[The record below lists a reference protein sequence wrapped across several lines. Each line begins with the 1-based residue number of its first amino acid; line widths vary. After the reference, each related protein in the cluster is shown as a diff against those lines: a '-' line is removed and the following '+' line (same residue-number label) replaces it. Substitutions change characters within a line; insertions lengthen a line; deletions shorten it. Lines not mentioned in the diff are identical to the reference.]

1 MSAYVSA
8 FELFSIGVGPSSS
21 HTVGPMRAARDFA
34 VRLREGG
41 LLSRVAR
48 VECTLF
54 GSLGATGLGHG
65 TPDAVVA
72 GLQGLEPETVDPAA
86 VRAAWSDW
94 PAGADLML
102 AGEQAVPFAKD
113 DIAFAPRTRLPGHP
127 NALTLIAR
135 DADGVVV
142 AEETYYSVGGGFIR
156 RDGAAAQVASH
167 RFPLTFASAEELLAE
182 CDERGITFA
191 EAARLNEEALRT
203 EAEVASGLDAI
214 WDAMAACVNA
224 GLRTGGELPGMLRVK
239 RRASAIRE
247 QLEAA
252 EASGHRELPG
262 EWLGAFALAVN
273 EENAAGG
280 RVVTA
285 PTNGAAG
292 IVPAV
297 AMYWWRFLAD
307 SGLGAGN
314 AVTPYGELV
323 GSALLGFGGAGRS
336 PGGPAGGPGGAP
348 GSLGEPGP
356 APGSLGEPG
365 SAPGSLGEPGSAPGS
380 LGEPGSAPG
389 SLGEPGSA
397 PGSLG
402 EPGSAP
408 GSLGEPGSSPR
419 SLSERGS
426 APGSL
431 GERGS
436 SPRSLSERGS
446 SPRSLGE
453 RGSSPPSLS
462 EPGGRDEAPESISDE
477 AVAEANRRR
486 GIRRFLLTATA
497 LGSLFKAN
505 ASISGAEGGC
515 QAEVGSACAM
525 AAGGLTAVM
534 GGTNRQIENAAEIA
548 MEHHLGL
555 TCDPVGGLVQ
565 IPCIERNA
573 IAASTAVTA
582 ARLALRGD
590 GSHYVSLDAVVETM
604 RQTGIDMSTKYKETS
619 EGGLAVNVIE
629 C

>member
-1 MSAYVSA
+1 MTAYVSA
-8 FELFSIGVGPSSS
+8 FDLFSIGVGPSSS
-21 HTVGPMRAARDFA
+21 HTVGPMRAALDFA
-34 VRLREGG
+34 TRLSAGG
-41 LLSRVAR
+41 SLARVAR
-48 VECTLF
+48 VGSTLF
-54 GSLGATGLGHG
+54 GSLGATGIGHG

-72 GLQGLEPETVDPAA
+72 GLRGLSPETCDPAE
-86 VRAAWSDW
+86 VRRAWTDFTL
-94 PAGADLML
+94 GAML
-102 AGEQAVPFAKD
+102 RVDGQHDVPFAKD
-113 DIAFAPRTRLPGHP
+113 DIVFAPRTRLPGHP
-127 NALTLIAR
+127 NAMTLTAWS
-135 DADGVVV
+135 ADGAVVQ
-142 AEETYYSVGGGFIR
+142 EETYYSVGGGFIR
-156 RDGAAAQVASH
+156 REGEDTAVATAG
-167 RFPLTFASAEELLAE
+167 FPYAYADASSLLDL
-182 CDERGITFA
+182 CDEHGMSIA
-191 EAARLNEEALRT
+191 EVARLNESSLRS
-203 EAEVASGLDAI
+203 EEDIAAGLDAI
-214 WDAMAACVNA
+214 WDAMSGCVDA
-224 GLRTGGELPGMLRVK
+224 GLHADGVLPGFLQVK
-239 RRASAIRE
+239 RRAGLIRG
-247 QLEAA
+247 QLEEA
-252 EASGHRELPG
+252 EGDGHRELPG

-292 IVPAV
+292 ILPAV

-323 GSALLGFGGAGRS
+323 GSALLGFGPSALTAGAEGD
-336 PGGPAGGPGGAP
+336 
-348 GSLGEPGP
+348 LDTEQT
-356 APGSLGEPG
+356 
-365 SAPGSLGEPGSAPGS
+365 
-380 LGEPGSAPG
+380 
-389 SLGEPGSA
+389 
-397 PGSLG
+397 
-402 EPGSAP
+402 
-408 GSLGEPGSSPR
+408 
-419 SLSERGS
+419 
-426 APGSL
+426 
-431 GERGS
+431 
-436 SPRSLSERGS
+436 
-446 SPRSLGE
+446 
-453 RGSSPPSLS
+453 
-462 EPGGRDEAPESISDE
+462 
-477 AVAEANRRR
+477 AEANRRR

-555 TCDPVGGLVQ
+555 TCDPIGGLVQ

>member
-1 MSAYVSA
+1 MTAYVSA
-8 FELFSIGVGPSSS
+8 FDLFSIGVGPSSS
-21 HTVGPMRAARDFA
+21 HTVGPMRAALDFA
-34 VRLREGG
+34 RRLGEAGARDPV
-41 LLSRVAR
+41 SRIG
-48 VECTLF
+48 CTLY
-54 GSLGATGLGHG
+54 GSLGATGIGHG

-72 GLQGLEPETVDPAA
+72 GLRGLAPETCDPAD
-86 VRAAWSDW
+86 VRSAWT
-94 PAGADLML
+94 DLREGSTL
-102 AGEQAVPFAKD
+102 RIDGGQEIPFAKD
-113 DIAFAPRTRLPGHP
+113 DIVFAPRTRLPGHP
-127 NALTLIAR
+127 NAMTITAW
-135 DADGVVV
+135 DADSGIV

-156 RDGAAAQVASH
+156 REGEDARLETAPLPHSYADAAS
-167 RFPLTFASAEELLAE
+167 LLAL
-182 CDERGITFA
+182 CDEHGLSIA
-191 EAARLNEEALRT
+191 ELARRNETAMRPE
-203 EAEVASGLDAI
+203 EEVAAGLDAI
-214 WDAMAACVNA
+214 WDAMAGCVDA
-224 GLRTGGELPGMLRVK
+224 GLHADGVLPGMLKVK
-239 RRASAIRE
+239 RRASAIRT
-247 QLEAA
+247 QLEEA
-252 EASGHRELPG
+252 EADGHRELPG

-292 IVPAV
+292 ILPAV

-323 GSALLGFGGAGRS
+323 GSALLGFDGTRALD
-336 PGGPAGGPGGAP
+336 PLQTDADA
-348 GSLGEPGP
+348 
-356 APGSLGEPG
+356 
-365 SAPGSLGEPGSAPGS
+365 
-380 LGEPGSAPG
+380 
-389 SLGEPGSA
+389 
-397 PGSLG
+397 
-402 EPGSAP
+402 
-408 GSLGEPGSSPR
+408 
-419 SLSERGS
+419 
-426 APGSL
+426 
-431 GERGS
+431 
-436 SPRSLSERGS
+436 
-446 SPRSLGE
+446 
-453 RGSSPPSLS
+453 
-462 EPGGRDEAPESISDE
+462 EAI
-477 AVAEANRRR
+477 AEANRRR

-555 TCDPVGGLVQ
+555 TCDPIGGLVQ

-582 ARLALRGD
+582 TRLALRGD

-604 RQTGIDMSTKYKETS
+604 RQTGMDMSTKYKETS

>member
-1 MSAYVSA
+1 MTAYVSA
-8 FELFSIGVGPSSS
+8 FDLFSIGVGPSSS
-21 HTVGPMRAARDFA
+21 HTVGPMRAALDFSR
-34 VRLREGG
+34 RLSATE
-41 LLSRVAR
+41 LLPRVAR
-48 VECTLF
+48 VGCTLF
-54 GSLGATGLGHG
+54 GSLGATGIGHG

-72 GLQGLEPETVDPAA
+72 GLRGLAPESCDPAE
-86 VRAAWSDW
+86 VRAAWTDLRE
-94 PAGADLML
+94 GAVIRID
-102 AGEQAVPFAKD
+102 GSHDVSFAKE
-113 DIAFAPRTRLPGHP
+113 DIVFAPRTRLPGHP
-127 NALTLIAR
+127 NAMTLTAW
-135 DADGVVV
+135 DAEGGIV
-142 AEETYYSVGGGFIR
+142 AEETYYSIGGGFIR
-156 RDGAAAQVASH
+156 RDGEEAKLATSGFPYDYADAAS
-167 RFPLTFASAEELLAE
+167 LLAL
-182 CDERGITFA
+182 CDEHGLSIA
-191 EAARLNEEALRT
+191 EVARLNETALRT
-203 EAEVASGLDAI
+203 EEDVAAGLDAI
-214 WDAMAACVNA
+214 WDAMASCVDA
-224 GLRTGGELPGMLRVK
+224 GLHSEGTLPGILKVK
-239 RRASAIRE
+239 RRAGTIRA
-247 QLEAA
+247 QLEEA
-252 EASGHRELPG
+252 ESGGHRELPG

-292 IVPAV
+292 ILPAV

-323 GSALLGFGGAGRS
+323 GSALLGFDGTRALET
-336 PGGPAGGPGGAP
+336 AT
-348 GSLGEPGP
+348 
-356 APGSLGEPG
+356 
-365 SAPGSLGEPGSAPGS
+365 
-380 LGEPGSAPG
+380 
-389 SLGEPGSA
+389 
-397 PGSLG
+397 
-402 EPGSAP
+402 
-408 GSLGEPGSSPR
+408 SSEEEE
-419 SLSERGS
+419 L
-426 APGSL
+426 
-431 GERGS
+431 
-436 SPRSLSERGS
+436 
-446 SPRSLGE
+446 
-453 RGSSPPSLS
+453 
-462 EPGGRDEAPESISDE
+462 I
-477 AVAEANRRR
+477 AEANRRR

-555 TCDPVGGLVQ
+555 TCDPIGGLVQ

-604 RQTGIDMSTKYKETS
+604 RQTGLDMSTKYKETS

>member
-21 HTVGPMRAARDFA
+21 HTVGPMRAAHDFA
-34 VRLREGG
+34 VRLRESGVLPQVG
-41 LLSRVAR
+41 RVT
-48 VECTLF
+48 CTLY
-54 GSLGATGLGHG
+54 GSLGATGIGHG

-72 GLQGLEPETVDPAA
+72 GLQGLEPETVDPDA
-86 VRAAWSDW
+86 VRSAWTGW
-94 PAGADLML
+94 PDGRHLDL
-102 AGEQAVPFAKD
+102 AGSHPVLFD
-113 DIAFAPRTRLPGHP
+113 RGDVVFAPRTRLPAHP
-127 NALTLIAR
+127 NAMTLEAWAGAEDGPERAQASAGGIRSTGAAVEEAPRQQSDAGLIAR
-135 DADGVVV
+135 
-142 AEETYYSVGGGFIR
+142 ETYYSVGGGFIR
-156 RDGAAAQVASH
+156 RDGEAPQVRAH
-167 RFPLTFASAEELLAE
+167 AYPLDFASAEQLLHL
-182 CDERGITFA
+182 CDEQGLTIA
-191 EAARLNEEALRT
+191 EAARLNESAMRGE
-203 EAEVASGLDAI
+203 EEVAAGLDAI
-214 WDAMAACVNA
+214 WDAMAGCVEA
-224 GLRTGGELPGMLRVK
+224 GLHADGVLPGMLGVK
-239 RRASAIRE
+239 RRASSIRA
-247 QLEAA
+247 QLETA
-252 EASGHRELPG
+252 EADGRRELPG

-307 SGLGAGN
+307 SGLGSGN

-323 GSALLGFGGAGRS
+323 GSALLGYDGH
-336 PGGPAGGPGGAP
+336 
-348 GSLGEPGP
+348 
-356 APGSLGEPG
+356 
-365 SAPGSLGEPGSAPGS
+365 
-380 LGEPGSAPG
+380 
-389 SLGEPGSA
+389 
-397 PGSLG
+397 
-402 EPGSAP
+402 
-408 GSLGEPGSSPR
+408 
-419 SLSERGS
+419 
-426 APGSL
+426 
-431 GERGS
+431 
-436 SPRSLSERGS
+436 
-446 SPRSLGE
+446 
-453 RGSSPPSLS
+453 
-462 EPGGRDEAPESISDE
+462 
-477 AVAEANRRR
+477 VAESAESGAWDDEQVADANRRR
-486 GIRRFLLTATA
+486 GIRRYLLTAAA

>member
-1 MSAYVSA
+1 
-8 FELFSIGVGPSSS
+8 
-21 HTVGPMRAARDFA
+21 MRAAADFVA
-34 VRLREGG
+34 RLREAGI
-41 LLSRVAR
+41 LDSVAR
-48 VECTLF
+48 VEGTLY
-54 GSLGATGLGHG
+54 GSLGATGIGHG

-72 GLQGLEPETVDPAA
+72 GLQGLAPETCDPAD
-86 VRAAWSDW
+86 VRHAWQEW
-94 PAGADLML
+94 PGDEPLIL
-102 AGEQAVPFAKD
+102 GGTHPVPFTKA

-127 NALTLIAR
+127 NAMTLVAKDAAGAPLTA
-135 DADGVVV
+135 
-142 AEETYYSVGGGFIR
+142 ETYYSVGGGFIR
-156 RDGAAAQVASH
+156 REGEPVQVSRH
-167 RFPLTFASAEELLAE
+167 PFPLQFDSAAELLE
-182 CDERGITFA
+182 LCDEQGLTIA
-191 EAARLNEEALRT
+191 EAARRNEESLRS
-203 EAEVASGLDAI
+203 EQDVADGLDRI
-214 WDAMAACVNA
+214 WDAMATCVEA
-224 GLRTGGELPGMLRVK
+224 GLRTDGTLPGILKVK
-239 RRASAIRE
+239 RRASVIRS
-247 QLEAA
+247 QLEGV
-252 EASGHRELPG
+252 ESDGHRELPG

-292 IVPAV
+292 ILPAV

-307 SGLGAGN
+307 SGLGIGN
-314 AVTPYGELV
+314 AVTPHGELV
-323 GSALLGFGGAGRS
+323 GSALLGFGAGESGAR
-336 PGGPAGGPGGAP
+336 PR
-348 GSLGEPGP
+348 GEVSE
-356 APGSLGEPG
+356 AHRD
-365 SAPGSLGEPGSAPGS
+365 
-380 LGEPGSAPG
+380 
-389 SLGEPGSA
+389 
-397 PGSLG
+397 
-402 EPGSAP
+402 
-408 GSLGEPGSSPR
+408 SSPDVAAI
-419 SLSERGS
+419 EGID
-426 APGSL
+426 PD
-431 GERGS
+431 
-436 SPRSLSERGS
+436 
-446 SPRSLGE
+446 
-453 RGSSPPSLS
+453 
-462 EPGGRDEAPESISDE
+462 DEL
-477 AVAEANRRR
+477 AEANRRR

-590 GSHYVSLDAVVETM
+590 GSHYVPLDAVVETM

>member
-8 FELFSIGVGPSSS
+8 FELFSIGIGPSSS
-21 HTVGPMRAARDFA
+21 HTVGPMRAGRDVA
-34 VRLREGG
+34 TRLRESGV
-41 LLSRVAR
+41 LSSVTRVR
-48 VECTLF
+48 CVLY
-54 GSLGATGLGHG
+54 GSLGATGIGHG
-65 TPDAVVA
+65 TPGAVIA
-72 GLQGLEPETVDPAA
+72 GLEGHAPETVDPDV
-86 VRAAWSDW
+86 VRAAWSRD
-94 PAGADLML
+94 ADDRML
-102 AGEQAVPFAKD
+102 RLDGSHDV
-113 DIAFAPRTRLPGHP
+113 AFAREDMVFEPRTRLPGHP
-127 NALTLIAR
+127 NALTFE
-135 DADGVVV
+135 VWTNE
-142 AEETYYSVGGGFIR
+142 AEIPLATETYYSVGGGFIR
-156 RDGAAAQVASH
+156 RDGAAEQVRAAA
-167 RFPLTFASAEELLAE
+167 FPLQFASADELLAV
-182 CDERGITFA
+182 CDERGITIA
-191 EAARLNEEALRT
+191 EAARINEEALRDDESIAT
-203 EAEVASGLDAI
+203 GLDAI
-214 WDAMAACVNA
+214 WDAMAGSVNA
-224 GLRTGGELPGMLRVK
+224 GLRSDGVLPGGLRVA
-239 RRASAIRE
+239 RRASMIRA

-252 EASGHRELPG
+252 QAEGHHEVPG
-262 EWLGAFALAVN
+262 EWMGAFALAVN

-323 GSALLGFGGAGRS
+323 GSALLGFSGDVAAGV
-336 PGGPAGGPGGAP
+336 G
-348 GSLGEPGP
+348 
-356 APGSLGEPG
+356 
-365 SAPGSLGEPGSAPGS
+365 
-380 LGEPGSAPG
+380 
-389 SLGEPGSA
+389 
-397 PGSLG
+397 
-402 EPGSAP
+402 
-408 GSLGEPGSSPR
+408 PGSS
-419 SLSERGS
+419 
-426 APGSL
+426 A
-431 GERGS
+431 
-436 SPRSLSERGS
+436 
-446 SPRSLGE
+446 
-453 RGSSPPSLS
+453 
-462 EPGGRDEAPESISDE
+462 GGAAGARAGDPAGAGNAQATLDDEVI
-477 AVAEANRRR
+477 AEANRRR

-590 GSHYVSLDAVVETM
+590 GSHHVSLDMVVETM

>member
-21 HTVGPMRAARDFA
+21 HTVGPMRAGRDFA
-34 VRLREGG
+34 ARLRDSDG
-41 LLSRVAR
+41 LPRVAR
-48 VECTLF
+48 VACSLY
-54 GSLGATGLGHG
+54 GSLGATGIGHG

-72 GLQGLEPETVDPAA
+72 GLQGHAPETVDPDA
-86 VRAAWSDW
+86 VRHAWTNW
-94 PAGADLML
+94 PEGQHLHLD
-102 AGEQAVPFAKD
+102 GTHPVPFTKD
-113 DIAFAPRTRLPGHP
+113 HITFAPRTRLPGHP
-127 NALTLIAR
+127 NAMTLTAT
-135 DADGVVV
+135 DATGEAV

-156 RDGAAAQVASH
+156 RDGAPPPVAS
-167 RFPLTFASAEELLAE
+167 RPFPLLYDSAEELLAL
-182 CDERGITFA
+182 CDERGITIA
-191 EAARLNEEALRT
+191 EAARLNEQALRP
-203 EAEVASGLDAI
+203 EEQVAAGLDAV
-214 WDAMAACVNA
+214 WDAMTACVET
-224 GLRTGGELPGMLRVK
+224 GLLADGVLPGMLKVK
-239 RRASAIRE
+239 RRAGAIRA
-247 QLEAA
+247 QLDEA
-252 EASGHRELPG
+252 EAGGRRELPG

-307 SGLGAGN
+307 SGLGSGN

-323 GSALLGFGGAGRS
+323 GSALLGFHPSTEGAAAAADA
-336 PGGPAGGPGGAP
+336 PALA
-348 GSLGEPGP
+348 
-356 APGSLGEPG
+356 
-365 SAPGSLGEPGSAPGS
+365 
-380 LGEPGSAPG
+380 
-389 SLGEPGSA
+389 
-397 PGSLG
+397 
-402 EPGSAP
+402 
-408 GSLGEPGSSPR
+408 
-419 SLSERGS
+419 
-426 APGSL
+426 
-431 GERGS
+431 
-436 SPRSLSERGS
+436 
-446 SPRSLGE
+446 
-453 RGSSPPSLS
+453 
-462 EPGGRDEAPESISDE
+462 D
-477 AVAEANRRR
+477 ANRRR

-525 AAGGLTAVM
+525 AAAGLTAVM

-582 ARLALRGD
+582 SRLALRGD
-590 GSHYVSLDAVVETM
+590 GTHYVSLDAVVETM

>member
-21 HTVGPMRAARDFA
+21 HTVGPMRAAADFA
-34 VRLREGG
+34 ARLR
-41 LLSRVAR
+41 STRVLDDVAS
-48 VECTLF
+48 VSCALY
-54 GSLGATGLGHG
+54 GSLGATGIGHG

-72 GLQGLEPETVDPAA
+72 GLQGLEPETVDPDA
-86 VRAAWSDW
+86 VRRAWSDW
-94 PAGADLML
+94 PDAGTLTL
-102 AGEQAVPFAKD
+102 AGTHGIPFAKSD
-113 DIAFAPRTRLPGHP
+113 VVLAPRTRLPGHP
-127 NALTLIAR
+127 NAMTLFAR
-135 DADGVVV
+135 DADGVLL
-142 AEETYYSVGGGFIR
+142 ADETYYSVGGGFIR
-156 RDGAAAQVASH
+156 REGEAPRVAAASVPFPFTDAAS
-167 RFPLTFASAEELLAE
+167 LLAL
-182 CDERGITFA
+182 CDEHGITIA
-191 EAARLNEEALRT
+191 EAARRNEQALRSD
-203 EAEVASGLDAI
+203 EEIAAGLDRI
-214 WDAMAACVNA
+214 WDAMAACVDA
-224 GLRTGGELPGMLRVK
+224 GLHHDGVLPGILKVK
-239 RRASAIRE
+239 RRASVLRA
-247 QLEAA
+247 QLEGIQA
-252 EASGHRELPG
+252 EGHRELPG

-292 IVPAV
+292 ILPAV

-307 SGLGAGN
+307 SGLGVGN
-314 AVTPYGELV
+314 AVTPHGELV
-323 GSALLGFGGAGRS
+323 GSALLGFHGDAV
-336 PGGPAGGPGGAP
+336 AP
-348 GSLGEPGP
+348 
-356 APGSLGEPG
+356 
-365 SAPGSLGEPGSAPGS
+365 
-380 LGEPGSAPG
+380 
-389 SLGEPGSA
+389 
-397 PGSLG
+397 
-402 EPGSAP
+402 
-408 GSLGEPGSSPR
+408 
-419 SLSERGS
+419 
-426 APGSL
+426 
-431 GERGS
+431 
-436 SPRSLSERGS
+436 
-446 SPRSLGE
+446 
-453 RGSSPPSLS
+453 
-462 EPGGRDEAPESISDE
+462 DEAAEWDD
-477 AVAEANRRR
+477 ARVAEANRRR

-497 LGSLFKAN
+497 LGSLFKNN

-590 GSHYVSLDAVVETM
+590 GTHYVSLDTVVETM

>member
-1 MSAYVSA
+1 
-8 FELFSIGVGPSSS
+8 
-21 HTVGPMRAARDFA
+21 MRAARDFA
-34 VRLREGG
+34 TLLRETGA
-41 LLSRVAR
+41 LDQVVRVT
-48 VECTLF
+48 CTLYGF
-54 GSLGATGLGHG
+54 LGATGIGHG

-72 GLQGLEPETVDPAA
+72 GLQGLSPETVDPDA

-94 PAGADLML
+94 PAGGHL
-102 AGEQAVPFAKD
+102 ALDGSHAVAFSKGD
-113 DIAFAPRTRLPGHP
+113 VVFAPRTRLPAHP
-127 NALTLIAR
+127 NAMTLEAWGADAAPAAAPSDDAVALGIRMTGAAPFEAPAAVSDVGLLAR
-135 DADGVVV
+135 
-142 AEETYYSVGGGFIR
+142 ETYYSVGGGFIR
-156 RDGAAAQVASH
+156 RDGDPSTGSGPASSQAH
-167 RFPLTFASAEELLAE
+167 AFPLDFASADALIEL
-182 CDERGITFA
+182 CDERGITIA
-191 EAARLNEEALRT
+191 EAARINEEALRSD
-203 EAEVASGLDAI
+203 EEIAAGLDAI
-214 WDAMAACVNA
+214 WDAMATCVEA
-224 GLRTGGELPGMLRVK
+224 GLHSDGVLPGMLKVK

-247 QLEAA
+247 QLEEA
-252 EASGHRELPG
+252 EAGGHRELPG

-292 IVPAV
+292 ILPAV

-323 GSALLGFGGAGRS
+323 GSALLGFAARQQL
-336 PGGPAGGPGGAP
+336 GPIVPDVI
-348 GSLGEPGP
+348 
-356 APGSLGEPG
+356 
-365 SAPGSLGEPGSAPGS
+365 
-380 LGEPGSAPG
+380 
-389 SLGEPGSA
+389 
-397 PGSLG
+397 
-402 EPGSAP
+402 
-408 GSLGEPGSSPR
+408 
-419 SLSERGS
+419 
-426 APGSL
+426 
-431 GERGS
+431 
-436 SPRSLSERGS
+436 
-446 SPRSLGE
+446 
-453 RGSSPPSLS
+453 
-462 EPGGRDEAPESISDE
+462 DEEL
-477 AVAEANRRR
+477 VAEANRRR

-590 GSHYVSLDAVVETM
+590 GSHYVSLDTVVETM

>member
-1 MSAYVSA
+1 MSA
-8 FELFSIGVGPSSS
+8 FDLFSIGVGPSSS

-34 VRLREGG
+34 ARLTAQGI
-41 LLSRVAR
+41 LDRVGR
-48 VECTLF
+48 VQCTLY

-65 TPDAVVA
+65 TPDAVVV
-72 GLQGLEPETVDPAA
+72 GLLGLEPETVDPDA
-86 VRAAWSDW
+86 VRAAWTDW
-94 PAGADLML
+94 PEGQRLLLD
-102 AGEQAVPFAKD
+102 GRQPVPFRRED
-113 DIAFAPRTRLPGHP
+113 VAFAPRTRLPGHP
-127 NALTLIAR
+127 NALTLQAW
-135 DADGVVV
+135 DAGDAGTGSLL
-142 AEETYYSVGGGFIR
+142 AEETYYSIGGGFIR
-156 RDGAAAQVASH
+156 REGDPSTSSGTGQGY
-167 RFPLTFASAEELLAE
+167 PLAFGTAEELLAQ
-182 CDERGITFA
+182 CDELGITIA
-191 EAARLNEEALRT
+191 EAARINEESRRS
-203 EAEVASGLDAI
+203 EAEIAAGLDRI
-214 WDAMAACVNA
+214 WDAMSACVEA
-224 GLRTGGELPGMLRVK
+224 GLHADGTLPGILKVK
-239 RRASAIRE
+239 RRAGAIRE
-247 QLEAA
+247 QLERA
-252 EASGHRELPG
+252 EAEGRRELPG

-273 EENAAGG
+273 EENASGG

-307 SGLGAGN
+307 AGLGADN

-323 GSALLGFGGAGRS
+323 GSALLGLHA
-336 PGGPAGGPGGAP
+336 PASVPP
-348 GSLGEPGP
+348 S
-356 APGSLGEPG
+356 
-365 SAPGSLGEPGSAPGS
+365 
-380 LGEPGSAPG
+380 
-389 SLGEPGSA
+389 
-397 PGSLG
+397 
-402 EPGSAP
+402 
-408 GSLGEPGSSPR
+408 R
-419 SLSERGS
+419 SLSERS
-426 APGSL
+426 ETKRL
-431 GERGS
+431 GPPS
-436 SPRSLSERGS
+436 RSLSERSETKRLAPSGHPVS
-446 SPRSLGE
+446 SL
-453 RGSSPPSLS
+453 
-462 EPGGRDEAPESISDE
+462 DAPDTPDII
-477 AVAEANRRR
+477 AEANRRR

>member
-8 FELFSIGVGPSSS
+8 FDLFSIGVGPSSS
-21 HTVGPMRAARDFA
+21 HTVGPLRAARDFA
-34 VRLREGG
+34 RRVGDLPG
-41 LLSRVAR
+41 LFR
-48 VECTLF
+48 VECALY
-54 GSLGATGLGHG
+54 GSLGATGIGHG

-72 GLQGLEPETVDPAA
+72 GLQGFAAETVDPAR
-86 VRAAWSDW
+86 VRGAWTDWVDGAHLLLDGRIPIPFSRSDIS
-94 PAGADLML
+94 L
-102 AGEQAVPFAKD
+102 
-113 DIAFAPRTRLPGHP
+113 APRTRLPGHP
-127 NALTLIAR
+127 NAMTLVAR
-135 DADGVVV
+135 DAAGAVLRED
-142 AEETYYSVGGGFIR
+142 TYYSIGGGFIR
-156 RDGAAAQVASH
+156 REGEGAAVAAAS
-167 RFPLTFASAEELLAE
+167 FPLPYATAAQLLDVCDTYGLTIAEV
-182 CDERGITFA
+182 
-191 EAARLNEEALRT
+191 ARRNEEALRP
-203 EAEVASGLDAI
+203 EADVAAGLDAI
-214 WDAMAACVNA
+214 WDAMAACVDA
-224 GLRTGGELPGMLRVK
+224 GLHADGVLPGMLKVK
-239 RRASAIRE
+239 RRAGAIRA
-247 QLEAA
+247 QLESV
-252 EASGHRELPG
+252 EATGRELPG

-292 IVPAV
+292 ILPAV

-307 SGLGAGN
+307 AGIGAEN

-323 GSALLGFGGAGRS
+323 GSALLGLHGPEGG
-336 PGGPAGGPGGAP
+336 
-348 GSLGEPGP
+348 
-356 APGSLGEPG
+356 
-365 SAPGSLGEPGSAPGS
+365 
-380 LGEPGSAPG
+380 
-389 SLGEPGSA
+389 
-397 PGSLG
+397 
-402 EPGSAP
+402 
-408 GSLGEPGSSPR
+408 
-419 SLSERGS
+419 
-426 APGSL
+426 
-431 GERGS
+431 
-436 SPRSLSERGS
+436 
-446 SPRSLGE
+446 
-453 RGSSPPSLS
+453 
-462 EPGGRDEAPESISDE
+462 ESGD
-477 AVAEANRRR
+477 AVHRAEGVVATAQELAEANRRR

-590 GSHYVSLDAVVETM
+590 GTHYVPLDAVVETM

-619 EGGLAVNVIE
+619 EGGLAVNVVE

>member
-1 MSAYVSA
+1 MSA
-8 FELFSIGVGPSSS
+8 FELFSIGIGPSSS
-21 HTVGPMRAARDFA
+21 HTVGPMRAAHDFA
-34 VRLREGG
+34 VRLGEAGPREA
-41 LLSRVAR
+41 VAR
-48 VECTLF
+48 VTCSLY

-72 GLQGLEPETVDPAA
+72 GLQGLAPETVDPDA
-86 VRAAWSDW
+86 VRQAWTMW
-94 PAGADLML
+94 PEGRDLVL
-102 AGEQAVPFAKD
+102 DGGHAVAFTKA
-113 DIAFAPRTRLPGHP
+113 DIAFVPRTRLPGHP
-127 NALTLIAR
+127 NAMTLTAW
-135 DADGVVV
+135 DAADTVV
-142 AEETYYSVGGGFIR
+142 AEETYYSIGGGFIR
-156 RDGAAAQVASH
+156 RDGEPTRVAAHPFSLA
-167 RFPLTFASAEELLAE
+167 FDTAEELLAL
-182 CDERGITFA
+182 CDEHGITIA
-191 EAARLNEEALRT
+191 EAARRNEEALRPA
-203 EAEVASGLDAI
+203 EEVAARLDAI
-214 WDAMAACVNA
+214 WDAMAACVQA
-224 GLRTGGELPGMLRVK
+224 GLGAEGTLPGVLQVR
-239 RRASAIRE
+239 RRAAVIRA
-247 QLEAA
+247 QLEDS
-252 EASGHRELPG
+252 EKDGHRELPG

-273 EENAAGG
+273 EENASGG

-297 AMYWWRFLAD
+297 ATYWWRFLAD
-307 SGLGAGN
+307 SGLGSGN

-323 GSALLGFGGAGRS
+323 GSALLGFGGA
-336 PGGPAGGPGGAP
+336 PAVDA
-348 GSLGEPGP
+348 P
-356 APGSLGEPG
+356 APHAEVSD
-365 SAPGSLGEPGSAPGS
+365 SDV
-380 LGEPGSAPG
+380 
-389 SLGEPGSA
+389 
-397 PGSLG
+397 
-402 EPGSAP
+402 
-408 GSLGEPGSSPR
+408 R
-419 SLSERGS
+419 SEH
-426 APGSL
+426 
-431 GERGS
+431 
-436 SPRSLSERGS
+436 
-446 SPRSLGE
+446 
-453 RGSSPPSLS
+453 
-462 EPGGRDEAPESISDE
+462 

-486 GIRRFLLTATA
+486 GIRRYLLTATA

>member
-21 HTVGPMRAARDFA
+21 HTVGPLRAAGDFA
-34 VRLREGG
+34 RRTVALGVESGG
-41 LLSRVAR
+41 ALGPLAR
-48 VECTLF
+48 ITCVLY
-54 GSLGATGLGHG
+54 GSLGATGIGHG

-72 GLQGLEPETVDPAA
+72 GLQGHEPETVDPAL
-86 VRAAWSDW
+86 VRGAWTNWTDGDALLVDGAA
-94 PAGADLML
+94 P
-102 AGEQAVPFAKD
+102 VPFARA
-113 DIAFAPRTRLPGHP
+113 DIEFAPRTRLPGHP
-127 NALTLIAR
+127 NAMTLRAL
-135 DADGVVV
+135 DPAGAVLL
-142 AEETYYSVGGGFIR
+142 EETYYSIGGGFIR
-156 RDGAAAQVASH
+156 RESDVVASDARPRAVDGFPF
-167 RFPLTFASAEELLAE
+167 RFSNAAELIAL
-182 CDERGITFA
+182 CDEHGLTIA
-191 EAARLNEEALRT
+191 EVARRNEEALRS
-203 EAEVASGLDAI
+203 EDEIAAGLDAI
-214 WDAMAACVNA
+214 WDAMSSCVDA
-224 GLRTGGELPGMLRVK
+224 GLHVGGVLPGMLKVK
-239 RRASAIRE
+239 RRASLIRE
-247 QLEAA
+247 QLEQA
-252 EASGHRELPG
+252 EAGGGRELPG

-307 SGLGAGN
+307 SGLGAEN

-323 GSALLGFGGAGRS
+323 GSALLGLHPGA
-336 PGGPAGGPGGAP
+336 AEAVAP
-348 GSLGEPGP
+348 LVLGEAAG
-356 APGSLGEPG
+356 
-365 SAPGSLGEPGSAPGS
+365 
-380 LGEPGSAPG
+380 
-389 SLGEPGSA
+389 
-397 PGSLG
+397 
-402 EPGSAP
+402 
-408 GSLGEPGSSPR
+408 
-419 SLSERGS
+419 
-426 APGSL
+426 
-431 GERGS
+431 
-436 SPRSLSERGS
+436 
-446 SPRSLGE
+446 
-453 RGSSPPSLS
+453 
-462 EPGGRDEAPESISDE
+462 D
-477 AVAEANRRR
+477 VAEANRRR

-525 AAGGLTAVM
+525 AAAGLTAVM
-534 GGTNRQIENAAEIA
+534 GGTTRQIENAAEIA

-590 GSHYVSLDAVVETM
+590 GEHFVSLDAVVETM
-604 RQTGIDMSTKYKETS
+604 RQTGIDMSHKYKETS

>member
-1 MSAYVSA
+1 MTAYVSA
-8 FELFSIGVGPSSS
+8 FDLFSIGVGPSSS
-21 HTVGPMRAARDFA
+21 HTVGPMRAALDFA
-34 VRLREGG
+34 RRLTATGT
-41 LLSRVAR
+41 LAHVAR
-48 VECTLF
+48 IGSTLY
-54 GSLGATGLGHG
+54 GSLGATGIGHG

-72 GLQGLEPETVDPAA
+72 GLRGLAPETCDPAD
-86 VRAAWSDW
+86 VRSAWTDF
-94 PAGADLML
+94 PAGGGLSID
-102 AGEQAVPFAKD
+102 GIHDVPFAKD
-113 DIAFAPRTRLPGHP
+113 DIVFAPRTRLPGHP
-127 NALTLIAR
+127 NAMTITAWDPEGR
-135 DADGVVV
+135 IV
-142 AEETYYSVGGGFIR
+142 AQETYYSVGGGFIR
-156 RDGAAAQVASH
+156 RDGEDATLATAGFPYAYADAAS
-167 RFPLTFASAEELLAE
+167 LLAL
-182 CDERGITFA
+182 CDENGLSIA
-191 EAARLNEEALRT
+191 EVARLNETSLRG
-203 EAEVASGLDAI
+203 EEEVAAGLDAI
-214 WDAMAACVNA
+214 WDAMSGCVEA
-224 GLRTGGELPGMLRVK
+224 GLHADGTLPGILKVK
-239 RRASAIRE
+239 RRAGVIRG
-247 QLEAA
+247 QLEAV
-252 EASGHRELPG
+252 EADGHRELPG

-292 IVPAV
+292 ILPAV

-323 GSALLGFGGAGRS
+323 GSALLGF
-336 PGGPAGGPGGAP
+336 
-348 GSLGEPGP
+348 EPDVR
-356 APGSLGEPG
+356 ALDAASDL
-365 SAPGSLGEPGSAPGS
+365 
-380 LGEPGSAPG
+380 
-389 SLGEPGSA
+389 
-397 PGSLG
+397 
-402 EPGSAP
+402 
-408 GSLGEPGSSPR
+408 
-419 SLSERGS
+419 
-426 APGSL
+426 
-431 GERGS
+431 
-436 SPRSLSERGS
+436 
-446 SPRSLGE
+446 
-453 RGSSPPSLS
+453 
-462 EPGGRDEAPESISDE
+462 DEEQT
-477 AVAEANRRR
+477 AEANRRR

-555 TCDPVGGLVQ
+555 TCDPIGGLVQ

-604 RQTGIDMSTKYKETS
+604 RQTGADMSTKYKETS